1 MELTLE
7 QRLRFFREL
16 IHCGREIFSWTFNAQ
31 FENTFS
37 NCPDASV
44 FQMFFSLSRT
54 KEALTGPDYSRDHP
68 IVFTNAMGLI
78 WIADCAQNERQEL
91 SFHLIGPAF
100 FDDVSHQTL
109 YDGMQRL
116 KLSPSLQHA
125 FISVF
130 DKLPVIPMPRIFE
143 YAVMLH
149 FTLTGEKITASDL
162 QMLSPT
168 TPIRQS
174 STPQKMHG
182 TWAAEQA
189 LLKLVEDGNL
199 NHRKLRGQYSTT
211 GNVGKMSEDNPLR
224 QIKNQIIVY
233 TALCTR
239 AAIRGGLPPETAY
252 SLSDQYIQMVESC
265 ASISELA
272 EVNRTMQDDFIRRVH
287 RAKNANGISK
297 QIQICQDY
305 IQMHLSERIT
315 VEALAQFAGYS
326 ETYLSKKFKQE
337 TGKNILDYINECRIE
352 SAKQMLISCELSIQE
367 ISEQLG
373 FGTQSYFGVQFKKAT
388 GMSAGEYRNHY
399 GLTLETV

>member
-1 MELTLE
+1 MDFTFD

-16 IHCGREIFSWTFNAQ
+16 IHCSHELYFWSFNSQ
-31 FENTFS
+31 FETTFT

-44 FQMFFSLSRT
+44 FQMIFSFSHT
-54 KEALTGPDYSRDHP
+54 AEVLTGENDPPDHP
-68 IVFTNAMGLI
+68 IVFTNTMGLI
-78 WIADCAQNERQEL
+78 WVADCARNDRETTI
-91 SFHLIGPAF
+91 HLIGPAF

-109 YDGMQRL
+109 YESMQRL

-125 FISVF
+125 FVAIL
-130 DKLPVIPMPRIFE
+130 DKLPVIPMTRMFE
-143 YAVMLH
+143 YALMLH
-149 FTLTGEKITASDL
+149 YTLTEEKISNSEL
-162 QMLSPT
+162 QMRSPT
-168 TPIRQS
+168 TQMKPS
-174 STPQKMHG
+174 TTPQKSHG

-199 NHRKLRGQYSTT
+199 EHRKLRGRFSST
-211 GNVGKMSEDNPLR
+211 GNVGKMSLDNPLR
-224 QIKNQIIVY
+224 QVKNQIIVY

-252 SLSDQYIQMVESC
+252 SLSDQYIQMAEAC
-265 ASISELA
+265 ATVSELA
-272 EVNRTMQDDFIRRVH
+272 EVNRAMQDDFIRRVH
-287 RAKNANGISK
+287 RSKNAGGISK

-315 VEALAQFAGYS
+315 VETLAQFVGYS

-352 SAKQMLISCELSIQE
+352 SAKQMLVSCELSIQE

-373 FGTQSYFGVQFKKAT
+373 FGTQSYFGTQFKKLV
-388 GMSAGEYRNHY
+388 GVSAGEYRKQY
-399 GLTLETV
+399 GQQS

>member
-1 MELTLE
+1 MDFTFD
-7 QRLRFFREL
+7 QKLRFFREL
-16 IHCGREIFSWTFNAQ
+16 IHCSHELYSWSFNSQ
-31 FENTFS
+31 FETTFT

-44 FQMFFSLSRT
+44 FQMIFSFSHT
-54 KEALTGPDYSRDHP
+54 AEVLTGENDPPDHP

-78 WIADCAQNERQEL
+78 WVADCAHNNQETTI
-91 SFHLIGPAF
+91 HMIGPAF

-109 YDGMQRL
+109 YESMQRL
-116 KLSPSLQHA
+116 KLSPSLQHEFVA
-125 FISVF
+125 IL
-130 DKLPVIPMPRIFE
+130 DKLPVIPVTRMFE
-143 YAVMLH
+143 YALMLH
-149 FTLTGEKITASDL
+149 YTLTEEKISNSEL
-162 QMLSPT
+162 QMRSPT
-168 TPIRQS
+168 TQMKPS
-174 STPQKMHG
+174 TTPQKSHG

-199 NHRKLRGQYSTT
+199 EHRKLRSRFSST
-211 GNVGKMSEDNPLR
+211 GNVGKMSLDNPLR
-224 QIKNQIIVY
+224 QVKNQIIVY

-252 SLSDQYIQMVESC
+252 SLSDQYIQMVEAC
-265 ASISELA
+265 ATVSELA
-272 EVNRTMQDDFIRRVH
+272 EVNRAMQDDFIRRVH

-315 VEALAQFAGYS
+315 VETLAHFVGYS

-352 SAKQMLISCELSIQE
+352 SAKQMLVSCELSIQE

-373 FGTQSYFGVQFKKAT
+373 FGTQSYFGAQFKKLV
-388 GMSAGEYRNHY
+388 GMSAGEYRKQY
-399 GLTLETV
+399 GQNP

>member
-1 MELTLE
+1 MDSTFE
-7 QRLRFFREL
+7 QKLRFFREL
-16 IHCGREIFSWTFNAQ
+16 IHCSHELYSWSFSSQ
-31 FENTFS
+31 FETTFS

-44 FQMFFSLSRT
+44 FQMIFSLAHT
-54 KEALTGPDYSRDHP
+54 GDVLTGPEYTRDHP

-78 WIADCAQNERQEL
+78 WVADCAQNGPET
-91 SFHLIGPAF
+91 SIHLIGPAF

-109 YDGMQRL
+109 YESMQRL
-116 KLSPSLQHA
+116 RLLPNLQHD
-125 FISVF
+125 FISIL
-130 DKLPVIPMPRIFE
+130 DKLPVIPITRMFE
-143 YAVMLH
+143 YALMLH
-149 FTLTGEKITASDL
+149 YTLTGEKISTSEL
-162 QMLSPT
+162 QMRSPAT
-168 TPIRQS
+168 QVKA
-174 STPQKMHG
+174 STSQQKRHG

-199 NHRKLRGQYSTT
+199 EHRKLRSRFSST
-211 GNVGKMSEDNPLR
+211 GNVGKMSQDNPLR
-224 QIKNQIIVY
+224 QVKNQIIVY

-265 ASISELA
+265 SNVSELA
-272 EVNRTMQDDFIRRVH
+272 EVNHTMQDDFIRRVH

-297 QIQICQDY
+297 QIQICQNY

-315 VEALAQFAGYS
+315 VETLAQFVGYS

-352 SAKQMLISCELSIQE
+352 SAKQMLVSCELSIQE

-373 FGTQSYFGVQFKKAT
+373 FGTQSYFGAQFKKAT
-388 GMSAGEYRNHY
+388 GISPSKYRNRT
-399 GLTLETV
+399 GQ